1 MSFQVKNI
9 KLEIN
14 AYWKGVAACSLETHM
29 RGCCKSYPFSPS
41 AQHGIA
47 ERYWVKLLKIQ
58 KKSVI
63 NQR

>member
-29 RGCCKSYPFSPS
+29 RGCCKSYPFSLQPNM
-41 AQHGIA
+41 
-47 ERYWVKLLKIQ
+47 EL
-58 KKSVI
+58 
-63 NQR
+63 QRDTELNY